1 MPDEDQ
7 MIVAIYA
14 ADRADGSA
22 ILGASMNLMAVVA
35 AYGGIVVVALG
46 ADAFKG
52 DRGAWIQA
60 VIGTPLWGLICYHY
74 VLLCLVLVRTNSI
87 KILERTMLGPN
98 TRLEAT
104 EKNQIGS
111 DAGYW
116 ISNIQTQPHVLK
128 PGSLAAY
135 SSISLAVV
143 AVNVWSVGLLIADE
157 HHHGQALLGVIV
169 HAVFFLCFLSVL
181 VSYAIGG
188 SWLLGKVA
196 KRTGAYTVAPAD
208 SGMGNDPRHAAGT
221 GADGISKP

>member
-1 MPDEDQ
+1 MGLGRF
-7 MIVAIYA
+7 MSASGHFRVRRWAVLIG
-14 ADRADGSA
+14 RARALSCPP
-22 ILGASMNLMAVVA
+22 V
-35 AYGGIVVVALG
+35 GI
-46 ADAFKG
+46 FSCPP
-52 DRGAWIQA
+52 
-60 VIGTPLWGLICYHY
+60 T
-74 VLLCLVLVRTNSI
+74 
-87 KILERTMLGPN
+87 
-98 TRLEAT
+98 
-104 EKNQIGS
+104 NQIGS
-111 DAGYW
+111 DAGDW